1 MLKQKE
7 TSRRARANR
16 AQEVAEAS
24 DLRSAAAERARR
36 GPLSLE
42 SGSSSG
48 NLGGP
53 MDLESED
60 NDGPSQ
66 TPSKRRSG
74 TSTVAGVKR
83 RLVEVLEGGRNADL
97 VRLHIAAN
105 DSAEA
110 FNALTARQIDS
121 NAAQALVVNG
131 HREVELD
138 LARQTV
144 VARKEEVGIAR
155 DRLALDAR
163 LADQR
168 LVIQREELAIARE
181 RQTSSV
187 RMEGQIDALNQ
198 GFGKLEGTM
207 CKVESFLKDLV
218 RGGGA
223 KQ

>member
-1 MLKQKE
+1 
-7 TSRRARANR
+7 
-16 AQEVAEAS
+16 
-24 DLRSAAAERARR
+24 
-36 GPLSLE
+36 
-42 SGSSSG
+42 
-48 NLGGP
+48 